1 MIESISFDERTHK
14 YTAIID
20 GKKRYP
26 ASVSEVC
33 RGSYG
38 YISPAAEA
46 AMKRGREVHDD
57 IATRLLS
64 GEEPKKII
72 NKFARFTENL
82 YTVHVEH
89 PVCALFGKLL
99 VAGTP
104 DLIAETRLGDW
115 VVIDWKTGTTNSIHY
130 TWQVAM
136 YALMVGAKRAMIVF
150 TDKKSIKPV
159 LVDMQKN
166 AISALCKKYLMEMN
180 TNIKETAIEKEGE
193 L

>member
-1 MIESISFDERTHK
+1 MIESIAFDEKTHK

-20 GKKRYP
+20 GQKRYP
-26 ASVSEVC
+26 VSVSEVC
-33 RGSYG
+33 RGGYG

-72 NKFARFTENL
+72 NKFARFSEDL

-89 PVCALFGKLL
+89 PICAPFGELL

-104 DLIAETRLGDW
+104 DLIAETQIGRLGCHRLENGR
-115 VVIDWKTGTTNSIHY
+115 K
-130 TWQVAM
+130 QVDLLYLASCDVRVNGRGEKGDHSF
-136 YALMVGAKRAMIVF
+136 YR
-150 TDKKSIKPV
+150 P
-159 LVDMQKN
+159 
-166 AISALCKKYLMEMN
+166 KKY
-180 TNIKETAIEKEGE
+180 
-193 L
+193 